1 MKITGKKPWY
11 MEYLLIIVGTALMA
25 TAITSCFDA
34 AGLVTGGFSGIA
46 ILVKAGTKSLYGN
59 GIPLWVTNLVL
70 NIPVFLLAAKIK
82 GVAFV
87 KKALLGDLSLTVWL
101 AVLPAWKLSGD
112 FLLVALYGGLLQGV
126 GIGLVF
132 LGGGTTGGTDLL
144 AAIIQNFMRHYS
156 IAQIMQ
162 FVDGA
167 VVLVGMYV
175 FGVERALYAIIA
187 VYLVTKVSDC
197 IIEGLKFSK
206 SVYIITEKP
215 DEVSRMVMEDLDRGI
230 TGISAKG
237 MYSGQDKLMLFC
249 VVGKKELVHLKEMI
263 DEIDPNA
270 FVIVG
275 DAREVHGEGFLEKWQ
290 K

>member
-101 AVLPAWKLSGD
+101 AVLPAWKLSVD

-175 FGVERALYAIIA
+175 FGV
-187 VYLVTKVSDC
+187 
-197 IIEGLKFSK
+197 
-206 SVYIITEKP
+206 
-215 DEVSRMVMEDLDRGI
+215 
-230 TGISAKG
+230 
-237 MYSGQDKLMLFC
+237 
-249 VVGKKELVHLKEMI
+249 
-263 DEIDPNA
+263 
-270 FVIVG
+270 
-275 DAREVHGEGFLEKWQ
+275 
-290 K
+290 

>member
-112 FLLVALYGGLLQGV
+112 FLLVVLYGGLLQGV

-187 VYLVTKVSDC
+187 VYLVTKVSDG

-275 DAREVHGEGFLEKWQ
+275 DAREVHGEGFLEK
-290 K
+290 

>member
-162 FVDGA
+162 FIDGA
-167 VVLVGMYV
+167 IVLVGMYV
-175 FGVERALYAIIA
+175 FGVQKALYAIIA
-187 VYLVTKVSDC
+187 VFLVTKVSDSM
-197 IIEGLKFSK
+197 IEGLKFSK
-206 SVYIITEKP
+206 QAYIITSKP
-215 DEVSRMVMEDLDRGI
+215 DEISREIMDKLDRGV
-230 TGISAKG
+230 TGVHGKG
-237 MYSGQDKLMLFC
+237 MYSGQDKLLLYC
-249 VVGKKELVHLKEMI
+249 VVGRKEIVALKELVDH
-263 DEIDPNA
+263 IDPDA
-270 FVIVG
+270 FVIVS
-275 DAREVHGEGFLEKWQ
+275 DVREVHGEGFIERK
-290 K
+290 

>member
-1 MKITGKKPWY
+1 

-34 AGLVTGGFSGIA
+34 AGLVTGGFSGIS

-187 VYLVTKVSDC
+187 VYLVTKVSDG

-275 DAREVHGEGFLEKWQ
+275 DAREVHGEGFLEK
-290 K
+290 

>member
-11 MEYLLIIVGTALMA
+11 VEYLLIIVGTALMA

-46 ILVKAGTKSLYGN
+46 ILVKAGTKNLTGN

-70 NIPVFLLAAKIK
+70 NVPVFLLAAKIK
-82 GVAFV
+82 GVPFV

-112 FLLVALYGGLLQGV
+112 FLLVALYGGLLQGI
-126 GIGLVF
+126 GIGFVF

-144 AAIIQNFMRHYS
+144 AAIVQNYLRHYS

-162 FVDGA
+162 FIDGA

-187 VYLVTKVSDC
+187 VFLVTKVSDG

-206 SVYIITEKP
+206 SVYIITDKP

-230 TGISAKG
+230 TGISARG
-237 MYSGQDKLMLFC
+237 MYSGEDKLMLFC
-249 VVGKKELVHLKEMI
+249 VVGKKELVQLKEKI
-263 DEIDPNA
+263 DEIDENA

-275 DAREVHGEGFLEKWQ
+275 DAREVHGEGFIEK
-290 K
+290 

>member
-101 AVLPAWKLSGD
+101 AVLPAWKPSGD

-187 VYLVTKVSDC
+187 VYLVTKVSDG

-275 DAREVHGEGFLEKWQ
+275 DAREVHGEGFLEK
-290 K
+290 

>member
-187 VYLVTKVSDC
+187 VYLVTKVSDG
-197 IIEGLKFSK
+197 IIECLKFSK

-275 DAREVHGEGFLEKWQ
+275 DAREVHGEGFLEK
-290 K
+290 